1 MTNHTEV
8 QEMAETL
15 ASARGTITFSLP
27 EYQDRTKFFN
37 MYDSVGA
44 LEPFTPVEV
53 VGYPAHTVELV
64 KAQGDDAWHT
74 AETDDEL
81 VLVVDGEVSC
91 VFQDNGS
98 RIASGRAVEGE
109 ILLLPRGLEYQL
121 SGRTDAP
128 GLFIHF
134 RTRRGA

>member
-1 MTNHTEV
+1 MP
-8 QEMAETL
+8 APL
-15 ASARGTITFSLP
+15 APPRGTIEFKMP
-27 EYQDRTKFFN
+27 EFEDRTLFFN
-37 MYDSVGA
+37 MYDSLA
-44 LEPFTPVEV
+44 TMEPFTPVEV

-64 KAQGDDAWHT
+64 KAEGDDARHT
-74 AETDDEL
+74 AEADDEL

-91 VFQDNGS
+91 VFSESGS
-98 RIASGRAVEGE
+98 RVASANAVEGE

-121 SGRTDAP
+121 SGPVGDP